1 MTIPDKLLVTAVI
14 PTRNRHQLVT
24 HAVRSALRQTYRNLE
39 VVVVIDGADPKTEES
54 LSRLADSRL
63 RVIALPESSGP
74 AAARNIGVAA
84 ARGEWIAFLDDD
96 DQWLPEKIEL
106 QMAIARK
113 SRHPLPIVS
122 CRFFAHTPE
131 RDYVWPRRLLSEG
144 ENVSDYLFRRRN
156 IFQGEGFIATP
167 TLLIKRELLMRMPLN
182 GSLKKHED
190 WDWMIRVA
198 TLKGVRFEFSQK
210 PLVIVRMGANHQ
222 GLSNSDDW
230 RHSLD
235 WIRER
240 RKYVTPQ
247 AYAAFILTVVADQ
260 ASRQATLAEYL
271 TLPVESWRNGA
282 PDLFHFLLYTGM
294 AVLPRRARHNLRQ
307 LFKKRV

>member
-106 QMAIARK
+106 QMAIA
-113 SRHPLPIVS
+113 
-122 CRFFAHTPE
+122 
-131 RDYVWPRRLLSEG
+131 
-144 ENVSDYLFRRRN
+144 
-156 IFQGEGFIATP
+156 
-167 TLLIKRELLMRMPLN
+167 
-182 GSLKKHED
+182 
-190 WDWMIRVA
+190 
-198 TLKGVRFEFSQK
+198 
-210 PLVIVRMGANHQ
+210 
-222 GLSNSDDW
+222 
-230 RHSLD
+230 
-235 WIRER
+235 
-240 RKYVTPQ
+240 
-247 AYAAFILTVVADQ
+247 
-260 ASRQATLAEYL
+260 
-271 TLPVESWRNGA
+271 
-282 PDLFHFLLYTGM
+282 
-294 AVLPRRARHNLRQ
+294 
-307 LFKKRV
+307 